1 MNINFLSFFFV
12 EFLDPNVVELYLK
25 YNPQFL
31 DDFIKANIQRVQIAR
46 WLDMK
51 SRPED
56 NIGLMSGPQSKLL
69 FAFMLDEV
77 SKKCTVLEENAT
89 VI

>member
-1 MNINFLSFFFV
+1 MNRDIHFLSFFIA

-51 SRPED
+51 SKSED
-56 NIGLMSGPQSKLL
+56 TLLMSGPQGKLQYLLLL
-69 FAFMLDEV
+69 FWIRNPPSFPN
-77 SKKCTVLEENAT
+77 SC
-89 VI
+89 